1 MTTPASASRWRDIC
15 HNALWKQN
23 PGLVQLLGLCP
34 VLAISNTAVNALA
47 LGLATTLVTTLS
59 GSAVAAARQ
68 WIPNDIRNPVFII
81 IIATLVTC
89 VDLAMNAWLH
99 GLYLVLG
106 IFIPLITTNCIVLAR
121 AEAFASR
128 NSVRAAALDGLMMGL
143 GLTLVLLLLGG
154 LREALGKGTL
164 FDGAHLLL
172 GDAGHALVLHLVPAE
187 AHYQFLLAMLPPG
200 GFIGLALLIA
210 AKNWLDE
217 RARRRAAQRASQSA
231 SPISSVAS
239 TE

>member
-1 MTTPASASRWRDIC
+1 MTTPASASHWRDIC

-154 LREALGKGTL
+154 LREILGKGTL

-187 AHYQFLLAMLPPG
+187 THYQFLLAMLPPG

-217 RARRRAAQRASQSA
+217 RARQRAPRNA
-231 SPISSVAS
+231 SLAAPTTSRVAS
-239 TE
+239 TR